1 MTVSRP
7 SPDLLVIADARAGAL
22 VRLAIWL
29 VVVGIFGVTLLGTA
43 ARGDDPGAAWLAALV
58 PLVLLPYLLDSV
70 RVLLRRRVYTFDRSR
85 GELRMARRDPVPFAA
100 IRQVEVGAVNGTCEE
115 SALAVR
121 LADGGALLIA
131 SGHAFARMLA
141 LAEDVAALA
150 GVTVVRRT

>member
-100 IRQVEVGAVNGTCEE
+100 IRQVEVDRK
-115 SALAVR
+115 S
-121 LADGGALLIA
+121 
-131 SGHAFARMLA
+131 
-141 LAEDVAALA
+141 
-150 GVTVVRRT
+150 VV